1 MYVNPGELRHKI
13 QIVSIKPAGRDAR
26 GFPTREQE
34 TVVRSC
40 WARVSYTSGQE
51 IIKANSEFAEAR
63 QRFLVRYSKKAEIST
78 DMYVRY
84 QGKDYGIVYV
94 NPYGDTHEYMEI
106 WTKTSERAE

>member
-1 MYVNPGELRHKI
+1 MNVNAGELRHRI
-13 QIVSIKPAGRDAR
+13 QIVRVKPAGRDAR
-26 GFPTREQE
+26 GFSTGEQV

-63 QRFLVRYSKKAEIST
+63 QRFLVRYTDDAIST

-84 QGKDYGIVYV
+84 QGKDFGIVYV

>member
-1 MYVNPGELRHKI
+1 V
-13 QIVSIKPAGRDAR
+13 
-26 GFPTREQE
+26 

-40 WARVSYTSGQE
+40 WARVSWTSGQE
-51 IIKANSEFAEAR
+51 LVKANSEFAEAR
-63 QRFLVRYSKKAEIST
+63 QRFLVRYSPAEIST

-84 QGKDYGIVYV
+84 KGKDYGIVYA